1 MKRPSLHEKETL
13 MKRISVG
20 DLVSF
25 QLTTG
30 QSMRGII
37 VQAITERR
45 QPTMFL
51 IERNDGGRA
60 IRLENEIE
68 FCDLLVRADG

>member
-1 MKRPSLHEKETL
+1 

-30 QSMRGII
+30 QSMRGIV

-51 IERNDGGRA
+51 IERHDGGRA
-60 IRLENEIE
+60 IGLETEIE
-68 FCDLLVRADG
+68 FYDLLIRTDG

>member
-1 MKRPSLHEKETL
+1 

-20 DLVSF
+20 DLVYF

-30 QSMRGII
+30 QSMRGIV
-37 VQAITERR
+37 VQAITERH

-51 IERNDGGRA
+51 IERHDGGRA
-60 IRLENEIE
+60 IRLDTEIDFSTCSTE
-68 FCDLLVRADG
+68 QIDRF